1 MLEVLTDMT
10 KIRSILAFCQ
20 SFFVNLLSIFFFPIF
35 CFNTSNAPAGS
46 VLDEIRARLAEE
58 GGTIRETSPFYQAQ
72 MAMAANN
79 PEIARAK
86 EREEQMQPLDLE
98 NDVRH

>member
-1 MLEVLTDMT
+1 MT

-20 SFFVNLLSIFFFPIF
+20 SCQIFCLSIF

>member
-10 KIRSILAFCQ
+10 KIRSILPFCQ
-20 SFFVNLLSIFFFPIF
+20 SFVNLLSIFFFPIF

>member
-1 MLEVLTDMT
+1 M
-10 KIRSILAFCQ
+10 
-20 SFFVNLLSIFFFPIF
+20 
-35 CFNTSNAPAGS
+35 
-46 VLDEIRARLAEE
+46 LDEIRARLAEE

>member
-20 SFFVNLLSIFFFPIF
+20 SFLSIF